1 MSMSESN
8 AYLSLQNL
16 AVSYPGKTVVKALDL
31 SLSEGEIGCLLG
43 PSGCGKTTALRAI
56 AGFEQPANGC
66 ICLGGLQLADGKRSV
81 QPERRRIGMV
91 FQDFALF
98 PHLDVA
104 SNVGFGIRHLR
115 SAQRRERVSELLR
128 LVGLSDRGRCYPHQ
142 LSGGQQQRVAL
153 ARALAPR
160 PQLLLLDEP
169 FSSLDTELRTQL
181 AAEVRDILKRE
192 QITALLVTHDQQEAF
207 AVADQIGVMNE
218 GRLDQWADGHTL
230 YHQPA
235 TRFVA
240 DFVGEGVLIRGQSD
254 AQGNVETGVGQVR
267 SEYRMQGPVQVLL
280 RPDDLQLGDE
290 GAIRGIVTG
299 RDFRGAEYLYRVEL
313 GNGETVLALMPS
325 HFRLDVGDDCAVHF
339 AGESMPVFPL
349 AA

>member
-1 MSMSESN
+1 MSDSS
-8 AYLSLQNL
+8 AYLSLEAL
-16 AVSYPGKTVVKALDL
+16 SVSYPGKLVVRQLDM

-56 AGFEQPANGC
+56 AGFERPARGA
-66 ICLGGLQLADGKRSV
+66 IRLDGLALAGGPRFV
-81 QPERRRIGMV
+81 EPEKRRIGMV

-98 PHLDVA
+98 PHLDVV
-104 SNVGFGIRHLR
+104 SNVTFGLRHL
-115 SAQRRERVSELLR
+115 AAGKRRKRANELLE
-128 LVGLSDRGRCYPHQ
+128 LVGLSDRGGCYPHQ

-160 PQLLLLDEP
+160 PQLLLMDEP

-218 GRLDQWADGHTL
+218 GQLDQWADGHTL

-240 DFVGEGVLIRGQSD
+240 DFVGEGVLIRGQSN
-254 AQGNVETGVGQVR
+254 GEGCVETGVGPVR
-267 SEYRMQGPVQVLL
+267 TEHRQQGPVQVLL
-280 RPDDLQLGDE
+280 RPDDLRLGE
-290 GAIRGIVTG
+290 AGSIRGVVVG

-313 GNGETVLALMPS
+313 GNGEKVLALMPS
-325 HFRLDVGDDCAVHF
+325 HFRLDVGAECGVHF
-339 AGESMPVFPL
+339 AGECMPVFPM
-349 AA
+349 AT